1 MWIGPLSRLDSLS
14 TCLCDVGLMRG
25 PHIIAIRM
33 SLWAWHV
40 QSAMYRPHEMTVRH
54 VAHWSAATTPKKG
67 ICQKYALTSFY
78 PTYRGVTAMR
88 VWRHCTSLQWSSL
101 DWGAGTRLTRS
112 VRKCGS
118 TVRSGIAQGPLNSWR
133 RLRSSPVIV
142 NSTMTYVNVN
152 CRRSCVGTS
161 EAVIWTELWVS
172 RHVGLLPVGSH
183 LSDSIDLGWGL

>member
-78 PTYRGVTAMR
+78 PTYGGVTVMR
-88 VWRHCTSLQWSSL
+88 RGYGGVISVNGGANSSYKL
-101 DWGAGTRLTRS
+101 
-112 VRKCGS
+112 S
-118 TVRSGIAQGPLNSWR
+118 TVAREKGVATTAKFTG
-133 RLRSSPVIV
+133 
-142 NSTMTYVNVN
+142 
-152 CRRSCVGTS
+152 
-161 EAVIWTELWVS
+161 E
-172 RHVGLLPVGSH
+172 
-183 LSDSIDLGWGL
+183 